1 MMLQIEDIT
10 AEQLSEAKLWLFKEN
25 VRIEQEKLALED
37 ERKAFEEEKREL
49 HKKKKEFSRKTDI
62 TVKQLQKK
70 RELFEKQWNILEREL
85 RRLAR
90 DREHFEQDKALL
102 EREKNGFYRMRSEQM
117 PQMKLDASVFFKGV
131 DNPKMLKKRYRDLL
145 KLFHP
150 DNMCGDNGILQLI
163 NKEYD
168 VLSNS
173 MEKR

>member
-1 MMLQIEDIT
+1 MMLQIEEIT

-25 VRIEQEKLALED
+25 VRIEQEKLALE
-37 ERKAFEEEKREL
+37 EEKKALEEEKREL
-49 HKKKKEFSRKTDI
+49 QKKKKEFNRKSDI

-85 RRLAR
+85 HRLAR
-90 DREHFEQDKALL
+90 DRKHFEQDKALL
-102 EREKNGFYRMRSEQM
+102 EREKTGFYRMRSEQM
-117 PQMKLDASVFFKGV
+117 PQMKLNTSAFFKGV

-168 VLSNS
+168 ILANS

>member
-1 MMLQIEDIT
+1 MLQIEEIT

-25 VRIEQEKLALED
+25 VRIEQEKLALE
-37 ERKAFEEEKREL
+37 EEKKALEEEKREL
-49 HKKKKEFSRKTDI
+49 QKKKKEFNRKSDI

-85 RRLAR
+85 HRLAR

-102 EREKNGFYRMRSEQM
+102 EREKTGFYRMRSEQM
-117 PQMKLDASVFFKGV
+117 PQMKLNTSAFFKGV

-168 VLSNS
+168 VLANS